1 MVDHKVENRPP
12 HLTGISTRS
21 RGYGD
26 HCPLTETT
34 MLTFATPDLFTMS
47 GTFTDMKRFTR
58 EGVLAEA
65 LTYFQ
70 NDDLAATTWVNKYAL
85 RDDKGYLIEKSPAD
99 MHRRMAR
106 EFARIESNYACLP
119 PYRKAL
125 LSTYGRERK
134 ALDEARIFDLFD
146 GFRDVVPQGSVMA
159 SLGDPYRLA
168 SLSNCVV
175 IPSPLDSYG
184 GIFRVDQ
191 QLAQLFKRRC
201 GVGFDLSTLRPEGAQ
216 VSNAAR
222 TSTGAVSF
230 MERFSNTTREVAQ
243 KGRRGALMLTMDIAH
258 PDVEKF
264 ITIKQDLA
272 KVTGANISVRV
283 SDEFLQAVDADADFT
298 LRWPVDA
305 KTPVITRQVK
315 ARELWNTLITC
326 AHRTAEPG
334 VIFWDRQHRYSTSS
348 LYPGFRNE
356 STNPCSEIAMQGGD
370 SCRLIAIN
378 LFSFVTDAFTP
389 AARFDQE
396 RFAQVSYEAQRLM
409 DDLVDL
415 ELEAVDRILAKVN
428 DDPEPDPI
436 KRVERETWELLR
448 DTGRKGRRT
457 GLGFTGLADALAA
470 LNLKYDS
477 DAALIATEDIMRTK
491 CRAEFDSSID
501 MAIERGAFDAFD
513 PAVER
518 MSEFTAMLKEE
529 LPDVHARMMTHGRRN
544 ISLSTVA
551 PTGTL
556 SLLTRTSSGI
566 EPVYMLGYTRRRK
579 VMPGDKKAR
588 VSFTDELGDQWEEFT
603 VHHPRVLDWMQAT
616 GKKDTTE
623 SPYANA
629 TANDIDWHKRVRL
642 QAVVQK
648 YTTHS
653 ISSTI
658 NLPSTATVEEVGGIY
673 LEAWKEGLK
682 GITVYRDGS
691 RSGVLVAN
699 ADEKGKGGEGGS
711 GGEQTAHVS
720 RPERLEADVLRFHN
734 ETEPW
739 IAVVGLLDGKPYEI
753 FTGKAN
759 GGFEL
764 PKWVTKGWVVK
775 RKDHKRGK
783 NIYDLEYADSDEYRI
798 TVQGLSRT
806 FNPEFWN
813 YAILIS
819 GMLRQGTPVPHVV
832 DVVANLSL
840 YDATLNTWKNGVVR
854 ALTRYIP
861 DGTRATGR
869 KCPECGDADGLYYE
883 EGCLKCKSCGASK
896 CG

>member
-1 MVDHKVENRPP
+1 MSNHEMKRLSKDEV
-12 HLTGISTRS
+12 
-21 RGYGD
+21 
-26 HCPLTETT
+26 LTE
-34 MLTFATPDLFTMS
+34 A
-47 GTFTDMKRFTR
+47 
-58 EGVLAEA
+58 LA
-65 LTYFQ
+65 YFKG
-70 NDDLAATTWVNKYAL
+70 DDLAATTWLNKYAL
-85 RDDKGYLIEKSPAD
+85 RDKDGHLVESGPAD
-99 MHRRMAR
+99 MHRRMAK
-106 EFARIESNYACLP
+106 EFARIEAKYMPVPAEK
-119 PYRKAL
+119 RAM
-125 LSTYGRERK
+125 LSAYGKTREH
-134 ALDEARIFDLFD
+134 LDEERIFKLFD

-159 SLGDPYRLA
+159 SLGDRYRLA

-184 GIFRVDQ
+184 GIFHNDQ

-201 GVGFDLSTLRPEGAQ
+201 GVGFDLSTLRPEGAH

-264 ITIKQDLA
+264 ITIKQDLS
-272 KVTGANISVRV
+272 KVTGANVSVRV
-283 SDEFLQAVDADADFT
+283 SDEFLQAVEADADFT
-298 LRWPVDA
+298 LRWPINA
-305 KTPVITRQVK
+305 KEPTVTKQVK
-315 ARELWNTLITC
+315 ARELWNTLIGC
-326 AHRTAEPG
+326 AHATAEPG
-334 VIFWDRQHRYSTSS
+334 VIFWDRQHNYSTSS
-348 LYPGFRNE
+348 VYPGFRNE

-378 LFSFVTDAFTP
+378 MYSFVNEAFTP
-389 AARFDQE
+389 KAWFDHE
-396 RFAQVSYEAQRLM
+396 RFAAVTYEAQRLM

-428 DDPEPDPI
+428 ADPEPDEL
-436 KRVERETWELLR
+436 KRTERETWELLR
-448 DTGRKGRRT
+448 DTGKKGRRT
-457 GLGFTGLADALAA
+457 GLGFTGLADALAG

-477 DAALIATEDIMRTK
+477 DAAVEATEEIMRTK
-491 CRAEFDSSID
+491 CRAEFDSSVD
-501 MAIERGAFDAFD
+501 MAIERGAFEGFS

-518 MSEFTAMLKEE
+518 TSEFTDMLERE
-529 LPDVHARMMTHGRRN
+529 LPEVHDRMMRHGRRN

-579 VMPGDKKAR
+579 ITHADSKAK
-588 VSFTDELGDQWEEFT
+588 VSFTDDLGDQWEEFT
-603 VHHPRVLDWMQAT
+603 VHHPRVLDWMKAT
-616 GKKDTTE
+616 GKQDASE
-623 SPYANA
+623 SPYAGA
-629 TANDIDWHKRVRL
+629 TANDIDWHKRIRMQSVI
-642 QAVVQK
+642 QK

-658 NLPSTATVEEVGGIY
+658 NLPATATVEEVGGIY
-673 LEAWKEGLK
+673 LEAWHHGLK

-691 RSGVLVAN
+691 RSGVLVAEKK
-699 ADEKGKGGEGGS
+699 DEAPEVMHHIK
-711 GGEQTAHVS
+711 
-720 RPERLEADVLRFHN
+720 RPQILEADVLRFNN

-739 IAVVGLLDGKPYEI
+739 IAVVGLLDGTPYEI

-764 PKWVTKGWVVK
+764 PKWVTEGWVVK
-775 RKDHKRGK
+775 RRDEQRGK
-783 NIYDLEYADSDEYRI
+783 NRYDLEYADDDGYRV

-819 GMLRQGTPVPHVV
+819 GMLRQGMPVPQVV
-832 DVVANLSL
+832 DVVANLHL

-854 ALTRYIP
+854 ALSRYIP
-861 DGTRATGR
+861 DGTQALGR
-869 KCPECGDADGLYYE
+869 KCQECGDAEGLYYE
-883 EGCLKCKSCGASK
+883 EGCLKCRSCGGTK

>member
-1 MVDHKVENRPP
+1 MPSITATLSPTTVTLPDQ
-12 HLTGISTRS
+12 TGPYTIEEVLKNALA
-21 RGYGD
+21 YFKGD
-26 HCPLTETT
+26 E
-34 MLTFATPDLFTMS
+34 
-47 GTFTDMKRFTR
+47 
-58 EGVLAEA
+58 
-65 LTYFQ
+65 
-70 NDDLAATTWVNKYAL
+70 LAATTWMNKYAL
-85 RDDKGYLIEKSPAD
+85 RDAEGHLVEASPAD

-106 EFARIESNYACLP
+106 EFARIEARYAQLP
-119 PYRKAL
+119 SEKRAL
-125 LSTYGRERK
+125 LSAYGRERS
-134 ALDEARIFDLFD
+134 ALDEERIFQLFD

-184 GIFRVDQ
+184 GIFHNDQ

-201 GVGFDLSTLRPEGAQ
+201 GVGFDLSTLRPSGAP

-258 PDVEKF
+258 PDIEQF
-264 ITIKQDLA
+264 ITIKQDLT
-272 KVTGANISVRV
+272 KVTGANVSVRV
-283 SDEFLQAVDADADFT
+283 SDEFLQAVEADADFT
-298 LRWPVDA
+298 LRWPIDSTAPTVT
-305 KTPVITRQVK
+305 KVVK
-315 ARELWNTLITC
+315 ARELWNTLISC
-326 AHRTAEPG
+326 AHATAEPG

-348 LYPGFRNE
+348 VYPGFRNE

-378 LFSFVTDAFTP
+378 LYSFVNEPFTP
-389 AARFDQE
+389 KAWFDHE
-396 RFAQVSYEAQRLM
+396 RFAAVTYESQRLM

-428 DDPEPDPI
+428 ADPEPDEL
-436 KRVERETWELLR
+436 KRTERETWELLR

-457 GLGFTGLADALAA
+457 GLGFTGLADALAG

-477 DAALIATEDIMRTK
+477 DAAIAAAEEILKTK

-501 MAIERGAFDAFD
+501 MAIERGAFEGFA

-518 MSEFTAMLKEE
+518 TSEFTAMLGRE
-529 LPDVHARMMTHGRRN
+529 LPEVHDRMMRHGRRN

-579 VMPGDKKAR
+579 VVPGDPNAK
-588 VSFTDELGDQWEEFT
+588 VTFTDDLGDQWEEFT

-616 GKKDTTE
+616 AKSDPAE
-623 SPYANA
+623 SPYAGA
-629 TANDIDWHKRVRL
+629 TANDIDWHKRIRM

-658 NLPSTATVEEVGGIY
+658 NLPGTATVDEVGGIY
-673 LEAWKEGLK
+673 LEAWHHGLK

-691 RSGVLVAN
+691 RSGVLVSASE
-699 ADEKGKGGEGGS
+699 AKDAAASTQGGDP
-711 GGEQTAHVS
+711 TTHHTP
-720 RPERLEADVLRFHN
+720 RPETLEADVLRFHN

-739 IAVVGLLDGKPYEI
+739 LAVVGLLDGKPYEI

-764 PKWVTKGWVVK
+764 PRWVAKGWVVK
-775 RKDHKRGK
+775 RRDGKLGK
-783 NIYDLEYADSDEYRI
+783 NRYDLEYADDEGYRV

-819 GMLRQGTPVPHVV
+819 GMLRQGMPVPQVV
-832 DVVANLSL
+832 DVVANLHL

-854 ALTRYIP
+854 ALSRYIP
-861 DGTRATGR
+861 DGTVALGR
-869 KCPECGDADGLYYE
+869 KCPECGDAEGLYYE
-883 EGCLKCKSCGASK
+883 EGCLKCRSCGGTK